1 MPPLL
6 QLALLI
12 FVVIIGLLLT
22 VDLNSGMQ
30 GQIKVRLWALPIA
43 VALLFTTF
51 AVEASAGQVGASER
65 GIVLRLGAATD
76 SDGVPYGILPPGLY
90 FVIPFIESV
99 ERMDIRTHAYEAPAS
114 AASKDLQEVSTT
126 VTINYRVDP
135 LKVTTVYVDL
145 RRDYVNVVLKPF
157 VQEAVKS
164 VTAEYNAGDLITLR
178 PKVRSQIEESLKT
191 RVGQYGVIVDNVSIT
206 DFSFSKVFTDAIE
219 AKVGAAQDAERAK
232 NKLLQIE
239 VEAQQAKA
247 QAGGARDAA
256 IARAEGEA
264 QAILRVAQA
273 QAEANKLVAETLTRE
288 IILYAYVQKLADGTK
303 VIILPNGQQF
313 ILPAD
318 LVSDTAK

>member
-1 MPPLL
+1 MSPLL
-6 QLALLI
+6 QLGILI
-12 FVVIIGLLLT
+12 FVVAIGLLLT
-22 VDLNSGMQ
+22 VDLNSAMQ
-30 GQIKVRLWALPIA
+30 GQIKVRWWGLVLS
-43 VALLFTTF
+43 VVLLFATF
-51 AVEASAGQVGASER
+51 AVEASAGQVGPSER
-65 GIVLRLGAATD
+65 GIVLRLGATTD
-76 SDGVPYGILPPGLY
+76 RILPPGLY
-90 FVIPFIESV
+90 FVTPFIESV

-178 PKVRSQIEESLKT
+178 PKVRSQIEDSLKT

-247 QAGGARDAA
+247 QAGGSRDAA

-273 QAEANKLVAETLTRE
+273 QAEANKLVAATLTKD

-318 LVSDTAK
+318 LVQ